1 MRVSVMGG
9 GGARAVRRGSID
21 NLYLSTGLSLS
32 PGWPWGDGP
41 DCDASLALGTS
52 CGKSSN

>member
-1 MRVSVMGG
+1 MSVVGG

-21 NLYLSTGLSLS
+21 NLYLSTGLSSS

-41 DCDASLALGTS
+41 DCGASLALGTG